1 MDSWLQL
8 LGLVLLLVS
17 QVVGVAFLFGRMTA
31 GHEAITKE
39 VAGVKDEMRGIKE
52 QVKITNGR
60 VSTLE
65 QWRAY
70 ERGRVGL
77 SMEERTR

>member
-8 LGLVLLLVS
+8 LVAVGVQLA
-17 QVVGVAFLFGRMTA
+17 GVAFLFGRMTA

-77 SMEERTR
+77 SMEEHS